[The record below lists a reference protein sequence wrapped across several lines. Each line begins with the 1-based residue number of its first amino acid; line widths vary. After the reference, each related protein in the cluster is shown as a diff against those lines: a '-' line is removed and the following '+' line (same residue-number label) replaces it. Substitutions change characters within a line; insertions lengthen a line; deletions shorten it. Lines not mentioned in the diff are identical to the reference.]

1 MSDRLQELA
10 VFVRAAESGSFSRA
24 ARELGLSQPSVSRII
39 GELETRL
46 GVTLLLRT
54 TRRITV
60 TDAGA
65 LFLDRAREILAEI
78 ENAEDAARGVDSLR
92 GIIRLAIPV
101 VYGTREIIPRLP
113 RFLSTHPMLRIE
125 LSVADE
131 RQDLVAEGAD
141 VAIRLGE
148 LDDSVFGARRLDTL
162 QRMLVASPSYLAAR
176 GTPKTPADLAL
187 HDCIFGPGNF
197 GRDSWSFNRNGTE
210 LSVDVR
216 GRIHTNSGPGVFA
229 SVMAGLGIA
238 MVSSVMAGPEV
249 EAGALVPL
257 LHNYKLSSVD
267 VHAVFPGGPRPSTKV
282 RALVDFLIQEI
293 KSTA

>member
-1 MSDRLQELA
+1 MSDRLQELG

-24 ARELGLSQPSVSRII
+24 GRELGLSQPSVSRII
-39 GELETRL
+39 SELEARL

-65 LFLDRAREILAEI
+65 LFLDRARAILAEI
-78 ENAEDAARGVDSLR
+78 EDAEDAARGIDSLR
-92 GIIRLAIPV
+92 GIIRLALPV

-113 RFLSTHPMLRIE
+113 KFLAMHPLLRVE
-125 LSVADE
+125 MAVVDA

-148 LDDSVFGARRLDTL
+148 LGDSGFGARRLITL
-162 QRMLVASPSYLAAR
+162 ERMLVASPAYLKAR
-176 GTPKTPADLAL
+176 GTPKTPADLAS

-210 LSVDVR
+210 ISVDVR
-216 GRIHTNSGPGVFA
+216 GRIHTDSGPGLFA
-229 SVMAGLGIA
+229 SLIAGLGIA
-238 MVSSVMAGPEV
+238 MASSVMCAAEVKAGM
-249 EAGALVPL
+249 LVPL
-257 LHNYKLSSVD
+257 LRGYKLTPVD

-282 RALVDFLIQEI
+282 RALVDYLAQEL
-293 KSTA
+293 K

>member
-39 GELETRL
+39 GELEARL

-78 ENAEDAARGVDSLR
+78 EDAEDAARGVDSLR
-92 GIIRLAIPV
+92 GIIRLALPV

-113 RFLSTHPMLRIE
+113 KFLSAHPLLRVE
-125 LSVADE
+125 MAVADE

-148 LDDSVFGARRLDTL
+148 LNDSVFGARKLATL
-162 QRMLVASPSYLAAR
+162 QRMVVASPIYLKAR
-176 GTPKTPADLAL
+176 GTPKTPADLAS

-197 GRDSWSFNRNGTE
+197 GRDSWSFTRNGSET
-210 LSVDVR
+210 SVDVH

-238 MVSSVMAGPEV
+238 MASTVMFEAELK
-249 EAGALVPL
+249 AGALVPL
-257 LHNYKLSSVD
+257 LRGYKLTPVE
-267 VHAVFPGGPRPSTKV
+267 VHAVFPGGPRLSAKV
-282 RALVDFLIQEI
+282 RALVDFLVQEL
-293 KSTA
+293 K